1 MVTPAEPVL
10 KTKMPQVGD
19 MKMPAKK
26 MPSKKQANS
35 SDIIEQTLKNQLSPQ
50 DVKGFMASLAAL
62 VQSNM
67 AQIVQ
72 IGQTAFVFNKVDT
85 QGKPLPEGTVM
96 MLPFTMEAETFPS
109 RLKVLPNTLKQMGVK
124 RVLSVSDS
132 PKDVELAK
140 MISPNVQ
147 SKQMVQQTR
156 RGPVTMYSIQVDL

>member
-10 KTKMPQVGD
+10 KTKMPNTGG
-19 MKMPAKK
+19 MKMPAQK
-26 MPSKKQANS
+26 MPAKMSANS

-62 VQSNM
+62 VQAKM
-67 AQIVQ
+67 AQVVQ

-96 MLPFTMEAETFPS
+96 MLPFTMEPQEFPG

-147 SKQMVQQTR
+147 SKQRVQQTK
-156 RGPVTMYSIQVDL
+156 RGPVPMYSIQVDL